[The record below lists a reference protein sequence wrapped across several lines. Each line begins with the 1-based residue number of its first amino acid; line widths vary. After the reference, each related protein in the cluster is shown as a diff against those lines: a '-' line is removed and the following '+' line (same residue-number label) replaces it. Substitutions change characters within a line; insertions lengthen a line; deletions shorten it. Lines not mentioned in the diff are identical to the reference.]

1 MPKDQLAYSED
12 LSAFKDLII
21 DPTEEIGDLYYNV
34 LRDQLYDADKL
45 NPSFKKKIIY
55 TVMTRHYQWQGI
67 YSYLHTYFCNSR
79 PNLLFQ
85 AMHGVGAN
93 YIERAFKMAQ
103 FQNPVSRLRTDEQIR

>member
-1 MPKDQLAYSED
+1 MTSIGDHIVPKDQLAYSED

-55 TVMTRHYQWQGI
+55 TVRI
-67 YSYLHTYFCNSR
+67 
-79 PNLLFQ
+79 
-85 AMHGVGAN
+85 
-93 YIERAFKMAQ
+93 
-103 FQNPVSRLRTDEQIR
+103 